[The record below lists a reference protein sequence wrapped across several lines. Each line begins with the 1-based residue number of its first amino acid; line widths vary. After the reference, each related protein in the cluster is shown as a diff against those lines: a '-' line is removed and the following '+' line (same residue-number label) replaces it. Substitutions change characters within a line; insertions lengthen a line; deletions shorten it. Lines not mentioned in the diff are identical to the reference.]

1 MNLDAPPPKLA
12 WHERLVLFV
21 ATGCGLGMIPFA
33 PGTFGS
39 LLGLP
44 LAWGIELLPL
54 WGRVAMPFVLF
65 AIGVPVCAAGA
76 TILKLKDPGPVV
88 FDEIA
93 AFSVV
98 YLAVPMNLKTA
109 IAGFVLFRIFDI
121 VKPWP
126 ARQLERLPGG
136 VGIMADDYAAGG
148 YAGVLLWL
156 LNRWLPLS

>member
-1 MNLDAPPPKLA
+1 MDAETPAPQPTLPQ
-12 WHERLVLFV
+12 RLLLLV
-21 ATGCGLGMIPFA
+21 ATGFGLGLIPFA
-33 PGTFGS
+33 PGTWGS

-44 LAWGIELLPL
+44 LAWEIEQLPF
-54 WGRVAMPFVLF
+54 WARIAMPLVLF

-76 TILKLKDPGPVV
+76 RLLRLKDPGPVV

-93 AFSVV
+93 ASSVV
-98 YLAVPMNLKTA
+98 FLGAPVNLKTA

-121 VKPWP
+121 TKPWP

-136 VGIMADDYAAGG
+136 VGIMADDYAAGA

-156 LNRWLPLS
+156 LNRWLALS